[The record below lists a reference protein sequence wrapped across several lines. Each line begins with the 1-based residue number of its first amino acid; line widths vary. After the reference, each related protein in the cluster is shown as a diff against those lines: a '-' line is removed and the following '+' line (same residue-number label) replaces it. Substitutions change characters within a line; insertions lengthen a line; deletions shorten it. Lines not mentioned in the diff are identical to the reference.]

1 MKRKIFYIFLILIL
15 SSSFQAFSLAE
26 NNEENLILKIENNK
40 KEVYLDETFKIYVD
54 IGDISVSAYT
64 LNLYFDN
71 SKLEYAEGPENTN
84 ILNNRIITI
93 WYDEKGG
100 INPKKNEQ
108 IAEFT
113 FRAIEEGNINF
124 NLSGEFFDK
133 DGNTLNINEANIQLK
148 IKGIEESKED
158 NQEEKEDLTTSNDSS
173 LKILRL
179 SEEGIVPEFSPDI
192 KDYYFV
198 TSKDFTN
205 LNITAIP
212 NNSDADVRI
221 NRNDNLNE
229 GINKITID
237 VTSKD
242 KTSKSTY
249 TINLTKTKN
258 VEDANANLETL
269 AIENVLLEPIFDTNT
284 LNYKASVSNNIE
296 NLNIFAVP
304 ENTNGKVEIEGGSNL
319 KEGTNIVNIK
329 VTAPNGF
336 SFRNYQVIIHKR
348 TLEEDEKYQ
357 EEQEAS
363 AKKLSTIL
371 EEQENDE
378 NIKEENNKEEA
389 EENKKNDVIKK
400 VIIVIGLMIIVTT
413 EIIVIKKR
421 KTQRD
426 KQSK

>member
-1 MKRKIFYIFLILIL
+1 MYRCPKCGSLCN
-15 SSSFQAFSLAE
+15 FSLAA
-26 NNEENLILKIENNK
+26 NNKENLSLKIENEK
-40 KEVYLDETFKIYVD
+40 KEVYLDETFKIYVNL
-54 IGDISVSAYT
+54 GDINVFAYT

-71 SKLEYAEGPENTN
+71 SKLEYVEGPENTN

-113 FRAIEEGNINF
+113 FKAIGEGDVSF

-133 DGNTLNINEANIQLK
+133 DGNNLNVNKANIQLK

-179 SEEGIVPEFSPDI
+179 SEEGIVPEFLPDI

-198 TSKDFTN
+198 TNKDFTN

-212 NNSDADVRI
+212 NNSDANVRI
-221 NRNDNLNE
+221 NGNENLKQ
-229 GINKITID
+229 GLNKITID
-237 VTSKD
+237 VLSKD
-242 KTSKSTY
+242 KTRKSTY
-249 TINLTKTKN
+249 TINLSKTKN
-258 VEDANANLETL
+258 IENANANLETL
-269 AIENVLLEPIFDTNT
+269 AIENVYLEPIFDTNT

-296 NLNIFAVP
+296 NLNILAVP
-304 ENTNGKVEIEGGSNL
+304 ENINGKVEISGQNNL
-319 KEGTNIVNIK
+319 KEGENIINIK
-329 VTAPNGF
+329 TIAPDGT
-336 SFRNYQVIIHKR
+336 SFRNYQVIVHKR
-348 TLEEDEKYQ
+348 TLKEE
-357 EEQEAS
+357 EEYKKEQTS
-363 AKKLSTIL
+363 NAKKLSAIL
-371 EEQENDE
+371 EEQENIE

-400 VIIVIGLMIIVTT
+400 VIIVIGLIIIVTA
-413 EIIVIKKR
+413 EIIIIKKR
-421 KTQRD
+421 KTKRNV
-426 KQSK
+426 

>member
-1 MKRKIFYIFLILIL
+1 MKRKILYIFLILIL

-26 NNEENLILKIENNK
+26 NNEENLILKIENDK
-40 KEVYLDETFKIYVD
+40 KEVYLDETFKIYID
-54 IGDISVSAYT
+54 IGNISVSAYT

-100 INPKKNEQ
+100 INPKENEQ
-108 IAEFT
+108 IAEFS

-133 DGNTLNINEANIQLK
+133 DGNVLNVNEANIQLK

-179 SEEGIVPEFSPDI
+179 SEEGIVPEFLPDI

-221 NRNDNLNE
+221 NGNNNLKE

-269 AIENVLLEPIFDTNT
+269 AIENVLLEPIFDTNI
-284 LNYKASVSNNIE
+284 LNYKANVSNNIE

-336 SFRNYQVIIHKR
+336 SFRNYQVIIHRR

-371 EEQENDE
+371 EEQENIE

-389 EENKKNDVIKK
+389 EENKRNDIIKK
-400 VIIVIGLMIIVTT
+400 AIIIIGLIIIVTT
-413 EIIVIKKR
+413 EIIIIKKR
-421 KTQRD
+421 KAKRNV
-426 KQSK
+426 

>member
-26 NNEENLILKIENNK
+26 NNEENLILKIENDK

-100 INPKKNEQ
+100 INPKENEQ
-108 IAEFT
+108 IAEFS

-133 DGNTLNINEANIQLK
+133 DGNVLNVNEANIQLK

-179 SEEGIVPEFSPDI
+179 SEEGIVPEFLPDI

-212 NNSDADVRI
+212 NNSDANVRI
-221 NRNDNLNE
+221 NGNDNLNE

-269 AIENVLLEPIFDTNT
+269 AIENVLLEPIFDTNI
-284 LNYKASVSNNIE
+284 LNYKANVSNNIE

-336 SFRNYQVIIHKR
+336 SFRNYQVIIHRR

-371 EEQENDE
+371 EEQENIE

-400 VIIVIGLMIIVTT
+400 VIIIIGLIIIVTA
-413 EIIVIKKR
+413 EIIIIKKR
-421 KTQRD
+421 KAKRNV
-426 KQSK
+426 

>member
-26 NNEENLILKIENNK
+26 NNEENLILKIENDK

-113 FRAIEEGNINF
+113 FRAIEEGNVNF

-148 IKGIEESKED
+148 IKGIQESKED

-212 NNSDADVRI
+212 NNSDANVRI
-221 NRNDNLNE
+221 NGNDNLNE

-237 VTSKD
+237 VISKD

-269 AIENVLLEPIFDTNT
+269 AIENVLLEPIFDTNI
-284 LNYKASVSNNIE
+284 LNYKANVSNNIE

-304 ENTNGKVEIEGGSNL
+304 ENTNGKAEIEGGSNL
-319 KEGTNIVNIK
+319 KEGTNKVNIK

-336 SFRNYQVIIHKR
+336 SFRNYQVIIHRR

-378 NIKEENNKEEA
+378 NIEEENNKEEA
-389 EENKKNDVIKK
+389 EENKRKDVIKK

-421 KTQRD
+421 KAKRNV
-426 KQSK
+426 

>member
-1 MKRKIFYIFLILIL
+1 MKRKILYIFLILIL

-26 NNEENLILKIENNK
+26 NNEENLILKIENDK
-40 KEVYLDETFKIYVD
+40 KEVYLDETFKIYID
-54 IGDISVSAYT
+54 IGNISVSAYT

-100 INPKKNEQ
+100 INTKENEQ

-133 DGNTLNINEANIQLK
+133 DGNVLNVNEANIQLK
-148 IKGIEESKED
+148 IKGIEESKDD

-179 SEEGIVPEFSPDI
+179 SEEGIVPEFLPDI

-198 TSKDFTN
+198 TNKDFTN

-212 NNSDADVRI
+212 NNSDANVRI
-221 NRNDNLNE
+221 NGNDNLNE

-237 VTSKD
+237 VISKD

-269 AIENVLLEPIFDTNT
+269 AIENVLLEPIFDTNI
-284 LNYKASVSNNIE
+284 LNYKANVSNNIE

-336 SFRNYQVIIHKR
+336 SFRNYQVIIHRR

-371 EEQENDE
+371 EEQENIE

-421 KTQRD
+421 KAKRNV
-426 KQSK
+426 

>member
-1 MKRKIFYIFLILIL
+1 MKRKILYIFLILIL

-26 NNEENLILKIENNK
+26 NNEENLILKIENDK
-40 KEVYLDETFKIYVD
+40 KEVYLDETFKIYID
-54 IGDISVSAYT
+54 IGNISVSAYT

-100 INPKKNEQ
+100 INPKENEQ
-108 IAEFT
+108 IAEFK
-113 FRAIEEGNINF
+113 FRAIEEGDVSF

-133 DGNTLNINEANIQLK
+133 DGNVLNVNDSNIQLK
-148 IKGIEESKED
+148 IKGIQESKDD

-212 NNSDADVRI
+212 NNSDANVRI
-221 NRNDNLNE
+221 NGNDNLNE

-269 AIENVLLEPIFDTNT
+269 AIENVLLEPIFDTNI
-284 LNYKASVSNNIE
+284 LNYKANVSNNIE

-336 SFRNYQVIIHKR
+336 SFRNYQVIIHRR

-357 EEQEAS
+357 EEQESS

-371 EEQENDE
+371 EEQENIE

-400 VIIVIGLMIIVTT
+400 VIIVIGLIIIVTT
-413 EIIVIKKR
+413 EIIIIKKR
-421 KTQRD
+421 KAKRNV
-426 KQSK
+426 

>member
-100 INPKKNEQ
+100 INPKENEQ

-133 DGNTLNINEANIQLK
+133 DGNVLNVNEANIQLK

-179 SEEGIVPEFSPDI
+179 SEEGIVPEFLPDI

-198 TSKDFTN
+198 TNKDFTN

-212 NNSDADVRI
+212 NNSDANVRI
-221 NRNDNLNE
+221 NGNDNLNE

-242 KTSKSTY
+242 KTAKSTY

-269 AIENVLLEPIFDTNT
+269 AIENVLLEPIFDTNI
-284 LNYKASVSNNIE
+284 LNYKANVSNNIE

-304 ENTNGKVEIEGGSNL
+304 ENTNGKVEIEGGSEL

-421 KTQRD
+421 KAKRNV
-426 KQSK
+426 

>member
-26 NNEENLILKIENNK
+26 NNEENLILKIENDK

-100 INPKKNEQ
+100 INPKENEQ

-133 DGNTLNINEANIQLK
+133 DGNVLNVNEANIQLK
-148 IKGIEESKED
+148 IKGIQESKED

-269 AIENVLLEPIFDTNT
+269 AIENVVLEPIFDTNT

-304 ENTNGKVEIEGGSNL
+304 ENANGKVEIEGGSNL
-319 KEGTNIVNIK
+319 REGTNIVNIK

-336 SFRNYQVIIHKR
+336 SFRNYQVIIHRR
-348 TLEEDEKYQ
+348 TLEEDEEYK

-371 EEQENDE
+371 EEQENIE
-378 NIKEENNKEEA
+378 NIKKENNKEEA

-400 VIIVIGLMIIVTT
+400 VIIVIGLIIIVTT

-421 KTQRD
+421 KTKRD

>member
-26 NNEENLILKIENNK
+26 NNEENLILKIENDK
-40 KEVYLDETFKIYVD
+40 KEVYLDETFKIYID
-54 IGDISVSAYT
+54 IGKISVSAYT

-100 INPKKNEQ
+100 INPKENEQ

-133 DGNTLNINEANIQLK
+133 DGNVLNVNEANIQLK
-148 IKGIEESKED
+148 IKGIEESKDD

-179 SEEGIVPEFSPDI
+179 SEEGIVPEFLPDI

-198 TSKDFTN
+198 TNKDFTN

-212 NNSDADVRI
+212 NNSDANVRI
-221 NRNDNLNE
+221 NGNDNLNE

-237 VTSKD
+237 VISKD

-336 SFRNYQVIIHKR
+336 SFRNYQVIIHRR

-400 VIIVIGLMIIVTT
+400 VIIVIGLIIIVTT
-413 EIIVIKKR
+413 EIIIIKKR

>member
-26 NNEENLILKIENNK
+26 NNEENLILKIENDK

-100 INPKKNEQ
+100 INPKENEQ
-108 IAEFT
+108 IAEFS

-133 DGNTLNINEANIQLK
+133 DGNVLNVNEANIQLK
-148 IKGIEESKED
+148 IKGIEESKDD

-179 SEEGIVPEFSPDI
+179 SEEGIVPEFLPDI

-198 TSKDFTN
+198 TNKDFTN

-212 NNSDADVRI
+212 NNSDANVRI
-221 NRNDNLNE
+221 NGNDNLNE

-237 VTSKD
+237 VISKD

-336 SFRNYQVIIHKR
+336 SFRNYQVIIHRR

-371 EEQENDE
+371 EEQENIE
-378 NIKEENNKEEA
+378 NIEEKNNKEEA
-389 EENKKNDVIKK
+389 EENKRNDVIKK
-400 VIIVIGLMIIVTT
+400 VIIIIGLIIIVTA
-413 EIIVIKKR
+413 EIIIIKKR
-421 KTQRD
+421 KAKRNV
-426 KQSK
+426 

>member
-26 NNEENLILKIENNK
+26 NNEENLILKIENDK

-54 IGDISVSAYT
+54 IGNISISAYT

-71 SKLEYAEGPENTN
+71 SKLEYEEGPENTN

-113 FRAIEEGNINF
+113 FKAIREGDVSF

-133 DGNTLNINEANIQLK
+133 DGNILNVNDSNIQLK
-148 IKGIEESKED
+148 IKGIEESKDD

-179 SEEGIVPEFSPDI
+179 SEEGIVPEFLPDI

-198 TSKDFTN
+198 TNKDFTN

-212 NNSDADVRI
+212 NNSDANVRI
-221 NRNDNLNE
+221 NGNDNLNE

-269 AIENVLLEPIFDTNT
+269 AIENVYLEPIFDTNT
-284 LNYKASVSNNIE
+284 LNYKASISNNIE

-304 ENTNGKVEIEGGSNL
+304 ENANGKVEIEGGSNL
-319 KEGTNIVNIK
+319 REGTNIVNIK

-336 SFRNYQVIIHKR
+336 SFRNYQVIIHRR
-348 TLEEDEKYQ
+348 TLEEDEEYK

-371 EEQENDE
+371 EEQENIE

-400 VIIVIGLMIIVTT
+400 VIIVIGLIIIVTA
-413 EIIVIKKR
+413 EIIIIKKR
-421 KTQRD
+421 KTKRNV
-426 KQSK
+426 

>member
-26 NNEENLILKIENNK
+26 NNEENLILKIENDK
-40 KEVYLDETFKIYVD
+40 KEVYLDETFKIYID
-54 IGDISVSAYT
+54 IGKISVSAYT

-100 INPKKNEQ
+100 INPKENEQ

-133 DGNTLNINEANIQLK
+133 DGNVLNVNEANIQLK
-148 IKGIEESKED
+148 IKGIEESKDD

-179 SEEGIVPEFSPDI
+179 SEEGIVPEFLPDI

-198 TSKDFTN
+198 TNKDFTN

-212 NNSDADVRI
+212 NNSDANVRI
-221 NRNDNLNE
+221 NGNDNLNE

-237 VTSKD
+237 VISKD

-336 SFRNYQVIIHKR
+336 SFRNYQVIIHRR

-371 EEQENDE
+371 EEQENIE

-421 KTQRD
+421 KAKRNV
-426 KQSK
+426 

>member
-26 NNEENLILKIENNK
+26 NNEENLILKIENDK
-40 KEVYLDETFKIYVD
+40 KEVYLDETFKIYID
-54 IGDISVSAYT
+54 IGNISVSAYT

-100 INPKKNEQ
+100 INPKENEQ

-133 DGNTLNINEANIQLK
+133 DGNVLNVNEANIQLK

-179 SEEGIVPEFSPDI
+179 SEEGIVPEFLPDI

-198 TSKDFTN
+198 TNKDFTN

-212 NNSDADVRI
+212 NNSDANVRI
-221 NRNDNLNE
+221 NGNDNLNE

-237 VTSKD
+237 VISKD

-269 AIENVLLEPIFDTNT
+269 AIENVLLEPIFDTNI
-284 LNYKASVSNNIE
+284 LNYKANVSNNIE

-336 SFRNYQVIIHKR
+336 SFRNYQVIIHRR

-378 NIKEENNKEEA
+378 NIEEENNKEEA
-389 EENKKNDVIKK
+389 EENKRNDVIKK
-400 VIIVIGLMIIVTT
+400 VIIVIGLIIIVTT

-421 KTQRD
+421 KTKRD

>member
-26 NNEENLILKIENNK
+26 NNEENLILKIENDK

-113 FRAIEEGNINF
+113 FRAIEEGNVNF

-148 IKGIEESKED
+148 IKGIQESKED

-212 NNSDADVRI
+212 NNSDANVRI
-221 NRNDNLNE
+221 NGNDNLNE

-237 VTSKD
+237 VISKD

-269 AIENVLLEPIFDTNT
+269 AIENVLLEPIFDTNI
-284 LNYKASVSNNIE
+284 LNYKANVSNNIE

-304 ENTNGKVEIEGGSNL
+304 ENTNGKAEIEGGSNL
-319 KEGTNIVNIK
+319 KEGTNKVNIK

-336 SFRNYQVIIHKR
+336 SFRNYQVIIHRR
-348 TLEEDEKYQ
+348 TLEEDDKYQ

-378 NIKEENNKEEA
+378 NIEEENNKEEA
-389 EENKKNDVIKK
+389 EENKRNDVIKK
-400 VIIVIGLMIIVTT
+400 VIIVIGLIIIVTT
-413 EIIVIKKR
+413 EIIIIKKR
-421 KTQRD
+421 KAKRNV
-426 KQSK
+426 

>member
-26 NNEENLILKIENNK
+26 NNEENLILKIENDK

-113 FRAIEEGNINF
+113 FRAIEEGNVNF

-148 IKGIEESKED
+148 IKGIQESKED

-212 NNSDADVRI
+212 NNSDANVRI
-221 NRNDNLNE
+221 NGNDNLNE

-237 VTSKD
+237 VISKD

-319 KEGTNIVNIK
+319 KEGTNKVNIK

-336 SFRNYQVIIHKR
+336 SFRNYQVIIHRR
-348 TLEEDEKYQ
+348 TLEEDDKYQ

-378 NIKEENNKEEA
+378 NIEEENNKEEA

-421 KTQRD
+421 KAKRNV
-426 KQSK
+426 

>member
-212 NNSDADVRI
+212 NNSDANVRI
-221 NRNDNLNE
+221 NGNDNLNE

-242 KTSKSTY
+242 KTAKSTY

-269 AIENVLLEPIFDTNT
+269 AIENVLLEPIFDTNI
-284 LNYKASVSNNIE
+284 LNYKANVSNNIE

-336 SFRNYQVIIHKR
+336 SFRNYQVIIHRR

-371 EEQENDE
+371 EEQENIE

-421 KTQRD
+421 KTKRD

>member
-100 INPKKNEQ
+100 INPKENEQ

-133 DGNTLNINEANIQLK
+133 DGNVLNVNEANIQLK

-179 SEEGIVPEFSPDI
+179 SEEGIVPEFLPDI

-198 TSKDFTN
+198 TNKDFTN

-212 NNSDADVRI
+212 NNSDANVRI
-221 NRNDNLNE
+221 NGNDNLNE

-269 AIENVLLEPIFDTNT
+269 AIENVLLEPIFDTNI
-284 LNYKASVSNNIE
+284 LNYKANVSNNIE

-304 ENTNGKVEIEGGSNL
+304 ENTNGKVEIEGGSEL
-319 KEGTNIVNIK
+319 KEETNIVNIK

-400 VIIVIGLMIIVTT
+400 VIIVIGLMIIITT

-421 KTQRD
+421 KTKRD

>member
-26 NNEENLILKIENNK
+26 NNEENLILKIENDK
-40 KEVYLDETFKIYVD
+40 KEVYLDETFKIYID
-54 IGDISVSAYT
+54 IGNISVSAYT

-100 INPKKNEQ
+100 INPKENEQ

-133 DGNTLNINEANIQLK
+133 DGNVLNVNEANIQLK
-148 IKGIEESKED
+148 IKGIEESKDD

-179 SEEGIVPEFSPDI
+179 SEEGIVPEFLPDI

-198 TSKDFTN
+198 TNKDFTN

-212 NNSDADVRI
+212 NNSDANVRI
-221 NRNDNLNE
+221 NGNDNLNE

-237 VTSKD
+237 VISKD

-336 SFRNYQVIIHKR
+336 SFRNYQVIIHRR

-371 EEQENDE
+371 EEQENIE

-400 VIIVIGLMIIVTT
+400 VIIVIGLIIIVTT

-421 KTQRD
+421 KTKRNV
-426 KQSK
+426 

>member
-26 NNEENLILKIENNK
+26 NNEENLILKIENDK
-40 KEVYLDETFKIYVD
+40 KEVYLDETFKIYID
-54 IGDISVSAYT
+54 IGNISVSAYT

-100 INPKKNEQ
+100 INPKENEQ
-108 IAEFT
+108 IAEFS

-133 DGNTLNINEANIQLK
+133 DGNVLNVNEANIQLK

-179 SEEGIVPEFSPDI
+179 SEEGIVPEFLPDI

-212 NNSDADVRI
+212 NNSDANVRI
-221 NRNDNLNE
+221 NGNDNLNE

-237 VTSKD
+237 VISKD

-336 SFRNYQVIIHKR
+336 SFRNYQVIIHRR

-371 EEQENDE
+371 EEQENIE

-400 VIIVIGLMIIVTT
+400 VIIIIGLIIIVTA
-413 EIIVIKKR
+413 EIIIIKKR
-421 KTQRD
+421 KAKRNV
-426 KQSK
+426 

>member
-26 NNEENLILKIENNK
+26 NNEENLILKIENDK

-54 IGDISVSAYT
+54 IGNISISAYT

-71 SKLEYAEGPENTN
+71 SKLEYEEGPENTN

-113 FRAIEEGNINF
+113 FKAIGEGDVSF

-133 DGNTLNINEANIQLK
+133 DGNILNVNDSNIQLK
-148 IKGIEESKED
+148 IKGIEESKDD

-179 SEEGIVPEFSPDI
+179 SEEGIVPEFLPDI

-198 TSKDFTN
+198 TNKDFTN

-212 NNSDADVRI
+212 NNSDANVRI
-221 NRNDNLNE
+221 NGNDNLNE

-269 AIENVLLEPIFDTNT
+269 AVENVYLEPIFDTNT
-284 LNYKASVSNNIE
+284 LNYKASISNNIE

-304 ENTNGKVEIEGGSNL
+304 ENANGKVEIEGGSNL
-319 KEGTNIVNIK
+319 REGTNIVNIK

-336 SFRNYQVIIHKR
+336 SFRNYQVIIHRR
-348 TLEEDEKYQ
+348 TLEEDEEYK

-371 EEQENDE
+371 EEQENIE

-400 VIIVIGLMIIVTT
+400 VIIVIGLIIIVTA
-413 EIIVIKKR
+413 EIIIIKKR
-421 KTQRD
+421 KTKRNV
-426 KQSK
+426 

>member
-133 DGNTLNINEANIQLK
+133 DGNVLNVNEANIQLK

-179 SEEGIVPEFSPDI
+179 SEEGIVPEFLPDI

-198 TSKDFTN
+198 TNKDFTN

-221 NRNDNLNE
+221 NGNDNLNE

-242 KTSKSTY
+242 KTAKSTY

-336 SFRNYQVIIHKR
+336 SFRNYQVIIHRR
-348 TLEEDEKYQ
+348 TLEEDDKYQ

-378 NIKEENNKEEA
+378 NIEEENNKEEA

>member
-26 NNEENLILKIENNK
+26 NNEENLILKIENDK

-133 DGNTLNINEANIQLK
+133 DGNVLNVNEANIQLK
-148 IKGIEESKED
+148 IKGIEESKDD

-179 SEEGIVPEFSPDI
+179 SEEGIVPEFLPDI

-198 TSKDFTN
+198 TNKDFTN

-212 NNSDADVRI
+212 NNSDANVRI
-221 NRNDNLNE
+221 NGNDNLNE

-237 VTSKD
+237 VISKD

-336 SFRNYQVIIHKR
+336 SFRNYQVIIHRR

-371 EEQENDE
+371 EEQENIE

-421 KTQRD
+421 KAKRNV
-426 KQSK
+426 

>member
-26 NNEENLILKIENNK
+26 NNEENLILKIENDK

-54 IGDISVSAYT
+54 IGNISISAYT

-71 SKLEYAEGPENTN
+71 SKLEYEEGPENTN
-84 ILNNRIITI
+84 ILNNRIINI

-113 FRAIEEGNINF
+113 FRAIEEGDVSF
-124 NLSGEFFDK
+124 NLSGEFFDIN
-133 DGNTLNINEANIQLK
+133 GNNLNVNEANIQLK
-148 IKGIEESKED
+148 IKGIEESKDD

-179 SEEGIVPEFSPDI
+179 SEEGIVPEFLPDI

-198 TSKDFTN
+198 TNKDFTN

-212 NNSDADVRI
+212 NNSNANVRI
-221 NRNDNLNE
+221 NGNDNLNE

-269 AIENVLLEPIFDTNT
+269 AIENVVLEPIFDTNT
-284 LNYKASVSNNIE
+284 LNYKASISNNIE

-304 ENTNGKVEIEGGSNL
+304 ENANGKVEIEGGSNL
-319 KEGTNIVNIK
+319 REGTNIVNIK

-336 SFRNYQVIIHKR
+336 SFRNYQVIIHRR
-348 TLEEDEKYQ
+348 TLEEDEEYK

-371 EEQENDE
+371 EEQENIE

-400 VIIVIGLMIIVTT
+400 VIIVIGLIIIVTA
-413 EIIVIKKR
+413 EIIIIKKR
-421 KTQRD
+421 KTKRNV
-426 KQSK
+426 

>member
-26 NNEENLILKIENNK
+26 NNEENLILKIENDK

-133 DGNTLNINEANIQLK
+133 DGNVLNVNEANIQLK
-148 IKGIEESKED
+148 IKGIEESKDD

-198 TSKDFTN
+198 TNKDFTN

-212 NNSDADVRI
+212 NNSDANVRI
-221 NRNDNLNE
+221 NGNDNLNE

-269 AIENVLLEPIFDTNT
+269 AIENVLLEPIFDTNI
-284 LNYKASVSNNIE
+284 LNYKANVSNNIE

-336 SFRNYQVIIHKR
+336 SFRNYQVIIHRR

-371 EEQENDE
+371 EEQENIE

-421 KTQRD
+421 KAKRNV
-426 KQSK
+426 

>member
-26 NNEENLILKIENNK
+26 NNEENLILKIENDK
-40 KEVYLDETFKIYVD
+40 KEVYLDETFKIYID
-54 IGDISVSAYT
+54 IGNISVSAYT

-84 ILNNRIITI
+84 ILNNRIINI

-108 IAEFT
+108 IAEFS

-133 DGNTLNINEANIQLK
+133 DGNVLNVNEANIQLK
-148 IKGIEESKED
+148 IKGIQESKED

-221 NRNDNLNE
+221 NGNNNLNE

-237 VTSKD
+237 VISKD

-269 AIENVLLEPIFDTNT
+269 AIENVLLEPIFDTNI
-284 LNYKASVSNNIE
+284 LNYKANVSNNIE

-400 VIIVIGLMIIVTT
+400 VIIVIGLMIIITT

-421 KTQRD
+421 KTKRD

>member
-26 NNEENLILKIENNK
+26 NNEENLILKIENDK

-113 FRAIEEGNINF
+113 FRAIEEGNVNF

-148 IKGIEESKED
+148 IKGIQESKED

-212 NNSDADVRI
+212 NNSDANVRI
-221 NRNDNLNE
+221 NGNDNLNE

-237 VTSKD
+237 VISKD

-269 AIENVLLEPIFDTNT
+269 AIENVLLEPIFDTNI
-284 LNYKASVSNNIE
+284 LNYKANVSNNIE

-304 ENTNGKVEIEGGSNL
+304 ENTNGKAEIEGGSNL
-319 KEGTNIVNIK
+319 KEGTNKVNIK

-336 SFRNYQVIIHKR
+336 SFRNYQVIIHRR
-348 TLEEDEKYQ
+348 TLEEDDKYQ

-389 EENKKNDVIKK
+389 EENKRKDVIKK
-400 VIIVIGLMIIVTT
+400 VIIVIGLMIIITT

-421 KTQRD
+421 KTKRD

>member
-26 NNEENLILKIENNK
+26 NNEENLILKIENDK

-113 FRAIEEGNINF
+113 FRAIEEGNVNF

-148 IKGIEESKED
+148 IKGIQESKED

-179 SEEGIVPEFSPDI
+179 SEEGIVPEFLPDI

-198 TSKDFTN
+198 TNKDFTN

-212 NNSDADVRI
+212 NNSDANVRI
-221 NRNDNLNE
+221 NGNDNLNE

-304 ENTNGKVEIEGGSNL
+304 ENANGKVEIEGGSNL

-336 SFRNYQVIIHKR
+336 SFRNYQVIIHRR

-357 EEQEAS
+357 KEQEAS

-371 EEQENDE
+371 EEQENIE
-378 NIKEENNKEEA
+378 NIEEENNKEEA
-389 EENKKNDVIKK
+389 EENKRNDVIKK

>member
-15 SSSFQAFSLAE
+15 SLSFQAFSLAE
-26 NNEENLILKIENNK
+26 NNEENLILKIENDK
-40 KEVYLDETFKIYVD
+40 KEVYLDETFKIYID
-54 IGDISVSAYT
+54 IGNISVSAYT

-84 ILNNRIITI
+84 ILNNRIINI

-108 IAEFT
+108 IAEFS

-133 DGNTLNINEANIQLK
+133 DGNTLNVNEANIQLK
-148 IKGIEESKED
+148 IKGIQESKED

-198 TSKDFTN
+198 TNKDFIN

-221 NRNDNLNE
+221 NGNNNLNE

-237 VTSKD
+237 VISKD

-336 SFRNYQVIIHKR
+336 SFRNYQVIIHRR

-371 EEQENDE
+371 EEQENIE

-413 EIIVIKKR
+413 EIIIIKKR
-421 KTQRD
+421 KAKRNV
-426 KQSK
+426 

>member
-26 NNEENLILKIENNK
+26 NNEENLILKIENDK

-113 FRAIEEGNINF
+113 FRAIEEGNVNF

-148 IKGIEESKED
+148 IKGIQESKED

-212 NNSDADVRI
+212 NNSDANVRI
-221 NRNDNLNE
+221 NGNDNLNE

-237 VTSKD
+237 VISKD

-269 AIENVLLEPIFDTNT
+269 AIENVLLEPIFDTNI
-284 LNYKASVSNNIE
+284 LNYKANVSNNIE

-304 ENTNGKVEIEGGSNL
+304 ENTNGKAEIEGGSNL
-319 KEGTNIVNIK
+319 KEGTNKVNIK

-336 SFRNYQVIIHKR
+336 SFRNYQVIIHRR
-348 TLEEDEKYQ
+348 TLEEDDKYQ

-378 NIKEENNKEEA
+378 NIEEENNKEEA
-389 EENKKNDVIKK
+389 EENKRNDVIKK
-400 VIIVIGLMIIVTT
+400 VIIVIGLIIIVTT

-421 KTQRD
+421 KTKRD

>member
-26 NNEENLILKIENNK
+26 NNEENLILKIENDK
-40 KEVYLDETFKIYVD
+40 KEVYLDETFKIYID
-54 IGDISVSAYT
+54 IGNISVSAYT

-100 INPKKNEQ
+100 INPKENEQ

-133 DGNTLNINEANIQLK
+133 DGNVLNVNEANIQLK
-148 IKGIEESKED
+148 IKGIEESKDD

-179 SEEGIVPEFSPDI
+179 SEEGIVPEFLPDI

-198 TSKDFTN
+198 TNKDFTN

-212 NNSDADVRI
+212 NNSDANVRI
-221 NRNDNLNE
+221 NGNDNLNE

-237 VTSKD
+237 VISKD

-336 SFRNYQVIIHKR
+336 SFRNYQVIIHRR
-348 TLEEDEKYQ
+348 TLEEDEEYK

-371 EEQENDE
+371 EEQENIE

-421 KTQRD
+421 KAKRNV
-426 KQSK
+426 

>member
-26 NNEENLILKIENNK
+26 NNEENLILKIENDK

-113 FRAIEEGNINF
+113 FRAIEEGNVNF

-133 DGNTLNINEANIQLK
+133 DGNVLNVNEANIQLK
-148 IKGIEESKED
+148 IKGIEESKDD

-179 SEEGIVPEFSPDI
+179 SEEGIVPEFLPDI

-212 NNSDADVRI
+212 NNSDANVRI
-221 NRNDNLNE
+221 NGNDNLNE

-237 VTSKD
+237 VISKD

-269 AIENVLLEPIFDTNT
+269 AIENVLLEPIFDTNI
-284 LNYKASVSNNIE
+284 LNYKANVSNNIE

-304 ENTNGKVEIEGGSNL
+304 ENTNGKAEIEGGSNL
-319 KEGTNIVNIK
+319 KEGTNKVNIK

-336 SFRNYQVIIHKR
+336 SFRNYQVIIHRR

-371 EEQENDE
+371 EEQENIE
-378 NIKEENNKEEA
+378 NIEEENNKEEA
-389 EENKKNDVIKK
+389 EENKRNDVIKK
-400 VIIVIGLMIIVTT
+400 VIIVIGLIIIVTT

-421 KTQRD
+421 KTKRD

>member
-26 NNEENLILKIENNK
+26 NNEENLILKIENDK
-40 KEVYLDETFKIYVD
+40 KEVYLDETFKIYID
-54 IGDISVSAYT
+54 IGNISVSAYT

-100 INPKKNEQ
+100 INPKENEQ
-108 IAEFT
+108 IAEFS

-133 DGNTLNINEANIQLK
+133 DGNVLNVNEANIQLK

-179 SEEGIVPEFSPDI
+179 SEEGIVPEFLPDI

-198 TSKDFTN
+198 TNKDFTN

-212 NNSDADVRI
+212 NNSDANVRI
-221 NRNDNLNE
+221 NGNDNLNE

-237 VTSKD
+237 VISKD

-269 AIENVLLEPIFDTNT
+269 AIENVLSEPIFDTNI
-284 LNYKASVSNNIE
+284 LNYKANVSNNIE

-336 SFRNYQVIIHKR
+336 SFRNYQVIIHRR

-371 EEQENDE
+371 EEQENIE

-421 KTQRD
+421 KAKRNV
-426 KQSK
+426 

>member
-100 INPKKNEQ
+100 INPKENEQ
-108 IAEFT
+108 IAEFS

-133 DGNTLNINEANIQLK
+133 DGNVLNVNEVNIQLK
-148 IKGIEESKED
+148 IKGIQESKDD

-179 SEEGIVPEFSPDI
+179 SEEGIVPEFLPDI

-198 TSKDFTN
+198 TNKDFTN

-212 NNSDADVRI
+212 NNSDANVRI
-221 NRNDNLNE
+221 NGNDNLNE

-242 KTSKSTY
+242 KTAKSTY

-269 AIENVLLEPIFDTNT
+269 AIENVLLEPIFDTNI
-284 LNYKASVSNNIE
+284 LNYKANVSNNIE

-336 SFRNYQVIIHKR
+336 SFRNYQVIIHRR

-413 EIIVIKKR
+413 EIIIIKKR
-421 KTQRD
+421 KAKRNV
-426 KQSK
+426 

>member
-269 AIENVLLEPIFDTNT
+269 AIENVLLEPIFDTNI
-284 LNYKASVSNNIE
+284 LNYKANVSNNIE

-304 ENTNGKVEIEGGSNL
+304 ENTNGKAEIEGGSNL

-336 SFRNYQVIIHKR
+336 SFRNYQVIIHRR
-348 TLEEDEKYQ
+348 TLEEDDKYQ

-378 NIKEENNKEEA
+378 NIEEENNKEEA
-389 EENKKNDVIKK
+389 EENKRKDVIKK

-421 KTQRD
+421 KTKRNV
-426 KQSK
+426 

>member
-26 NNEENLILKIENNK
+26 NNEENLILKIENDK
-40 KEVYLDETFKIYVD
+40 KEVYLDETFKIYID
-54 IGDISVSAYT
+54 IGNISVSAYT

-133 DGNTLNINEANIQLK
+133 DGNVLNVNEANIQLK

-179 SEEGIVPEFSPDI
+179 SEEGIVPEFLPDI

-212 NNSDADVRI
+212 NNSDANVRI
-221 NRNDNLNE
+221 NGNDNLNE

-269 AIENVLLEPIFDTNT
+269 AIENVLLEPIFDTNI
-284 LNYKASVSNNIE
+284 LNYKANVSNNIE

-336 SFRNYQVIIHKR
+336 SFRNYQVIIHRR

-357 EEQEAS
+357 KEQEAS

>member
-26 NNEENLILKIENNK
+26 NNEENLILKIENDK
-40 KEVYLDETFKIYVD
+40 KEVYLDETFKIYID
-54 IGDISVSAYT
+54 IGNISVSAYT

-100 INPKKNEQ
+100 INPKENEQ

-133 DGNTLNINEANIQLK
+133 DGNVLNVNEANIQLK
-148 IKGIEESKED
+148 IKGIEESKDD

-179 SEEGIVPEFSPDI
+179 SEEGIVPEFLPDI

-198 TSKDFTN
+198 TNKDFTN

-212 NNSDADVRI
+212 NNSDANVRI
-221 NRNDNLNE
+221 NGNDNLNE

-237 VTSKD
+237 VISKD

-336 SFRNYQVIIHKR
+336 SFRNYQVIIHRR

-371 EEQENDE
+371 EEQENIE

-421 KTQRD
+421 KAKRNV
-426 KQSK
+426 

>member
-26 NNEENLILKIENNK
+26 NNEENLILKIENDK
-40 KEVYLDETFKIYVD
+40 KEVYLDETFKIYID
-54 IGDISVSAYT
+54 IGNISVSAYT

-108 IAEFT
+108 IAEFS

-133 DGNTLNINEANIQLK
+133 DGNTLNVNEANIQLK
-148 IKGIEESKED
+148 IKGIQESKDD

-212 NNSDADVRI
+212 NNSDANVRI
-221 NRNDNLNE
+221 NGNDNLNE

-269 AIENVLLEPIFDTNT
+269 AIENVLLEPIFDTNI
-284 LNYKASVSNNIE
+284 LNYKANVSNNIE

-304 ENTNGKVEIEGGSNL
+304 ENTNGKVEIEGGSEL

-400 VIIVIGLMIIVTT
+400 VIIVIGLIIIVTT

-421 KTQRD
+421 KTKRD

>member
-1 MKRKIFYIFLILIL
+1 MKRKILYIFLILIL

-26 NNEENLILKIENNK
+26 NNEENLILKIENDK
-40 KEVYLDETFKIYVD
+40 KEVYLDETFKIYID
-54 IGDISVSAYT
+54 IGNISVSAYT

-100 INPKKNEQ
+100 INPKENEQ
-108 IAEFT
+108 IAEFS

-133 DGNTLNINEANIQLK
+133 DGNVLNVNEANIQLK

-179 SEEGIVPEFSPDI
+179 SEEGIVPEFLPDI

-221 NRNDNLNE
+221 NGNNNLKE

-269 AIENVLLEPIFDTNT
+269 AIENVLLEPIFDTNI
-284 LNYKASVSNNIE
+284 LNYKANVSNNIE

-336 SFRNYQVIIHKR
+336 SFRNYQVIIHRR

-357 EEQEAS
+357 KEQEAS

-400 VIIVIGLMIIVTT
+400 VIIVIGLMIIITT

-421 KTQRD
+421 KTKRD

>member
-26 NNEENLILKIENNK
+26 NNEENLILKIENDK
-40 KEVYLDETFKIYVD
+40 KEVYLDETFKIYID
-54 IGDISVSAYT
+54 IGKISVSAYT

-100 INPKKNEQ
+100 INPKGNEQ

-133 DGNTLNINEANIQLK
+133 DGNVLNVNEANIQLK
-148 IKGIEESKED
+148 IKGIEESKDD

-179 SEEGIVPEFSPDI
+179 SEEGIVPEFLPDI

-198 TSKDFTN
+198 TNKDFTN

-212 NNSDADVRI
+212 NNSDANVRI
-221 NRNDNLNE
+221 NGNDNLNE

-237 VTSKD
+237 VISKD

-284 LNYKASVSNNIE
+284 LNYKANVSNNIE

-336 SFRNYQVIIHKR
+336 SFRNYQVIIHRR